1 MTLRALHVAE
11 RNAVSYRRNWR
22 YLATGVV
29 EPFLYLLSIGIGVGA
44 LVGTVPVSGHEV
56 SYQKF
61 VAPALLASSA
71 MNGAV
76 FDATFNFFFKIKYA
90 HTFDAM
96 LATPLGV
103 GDVALGEMGW
113 SLARSTLY
121 ALCFLLTMT
130 AFGLTASWWAVLAL
144 PSATLIGLAFAGV
157 GMATT
162 TYMRS
167 WVHFDYVNLVL
178 IPLFL
183 FSATFFP
190 ISRYPEAL
198 RWVVR
203 ATPLYQGVALERG
216 LVLGDVSW
224 ALLGHAVY
232 LLVMGALALRVAAA
246 RLQRMLL
253 P

>member
-1 MTLRALHVAE
+1 MTMKALHVAE
-11 RNAVSYRRNWR
+11 RNVVSYRRNWKILMTG
-22 YLATGVV
+22 LA
-29 EPFLYLLSIGIGVGA
+29 EPFLYLLSIGVGVGA
-44 LVGTVPVSGHEV
+44 LVGNVPVSGRLV
-56 SYQKF
+56 SYESF
-61 VAPALLASSA
+61 VAPALLATSA

-113 SLARSTLY
+113 SLTRSTIY
-121 ALCFLLTMT
+121 AAAFLLAMT
-130 AFGLTASWWAVLAL
+130 GFGLVHSWWALLAL
-144 PSATLIGLAFAGV
+144 PAATLIGMACAGV
-157 GMATT
+157 GMAAT

-167 WVHFDYVNLVL
+167 FVHFDYVNLAL
-178 IPLFL
+178 IPMFL

-190 ISRYPEAL
+190 ITRYPAAL
-198 RWVVR
+198 QVVVR

-216 LVLGDVSW
+216 LILGDVSW
-224 ALLGHAVY
+224 ALAGHVAY
-232 LLVMGALALRVAAA
+232 LVVMGAIGLRIAAA
-246 RLQRMLL
+246 RLSKMLL

>member
-11 RNAVSYRRNWR
+11 RNLVSYRRNWK
-22 YLATGVV
+22 LLMTGMV
-29 EPFLYLLSIGIGVGA
+29 EPFLYLLSIGVGVGA
-44 LVGTVPVSGHEV
+44 LVGTVSVNGRDVPYET
-56 SYQKF
+56 F
-61 VAPALLASSA
+61 VAPALLATSA
-71 MNGAV
+71 MNGAI

-103 GDVALGEMGW
+103 SDVAVGEMGW

-121 ALCFLLTMT
+121 AASFLAVM
-130 AFGLTASWWAVLAL
+130 AGFGLIESWWGLLAL
-144 PSATLIGLAFAGV
+144 PGATLIGMTFAGV
-157 GMATT
+157 GMAAT

-167 WVHFDYVNLVL
+167 FVQFDYINLAM

-190 ISRYPEAL
+190 ITRYPEAL

-203 ATPLYQGVALERG
+203 ATPLYQGVALERD
-216 LVLGDVSW
+216 LVLGDVNW
-224 ALLGHAVY
+224 ATAGHALY
-232 LLVMGALALRVAAA
+232 LLVLGAIGVRIAA
-246 RLQRMLL
+246 RRLGRMLL

>member
-1 MTLRALHVAE
+1 MTFRPLHVAE
-11 RNAVSYRRNWR
+11 RNYLSYRRNWKL
-22 YLATGVV
+22 LATGAV
-29 EPFLYLLSIGIGVGA
+29 EPFLYLLSIGVGVGA
-44 LVGTVPVSGHEV
+44 LVGTVPVSGREV
-56 SYQKF
+56 EYQKF
-61 VAPALLASSA
+61 VAPALLATSA
-71 MNGAV
+71 MNGAI

-96 LATPLGV
+96 LATPLDV
-103 GDVALGEMGW
+103 GDVAVGEMGW
-113 SLARSTLY
+113 SLARSTVY
-121 ALCFLLTMT
+121 AACFLVTMA
-130 AFGLTASWWAVLAL
+130 AFGLVESWWGVLAL
-144 PSATLIGLAFAGV
+144 PAATLIGLAFAGV

-190 ISRYPEAL
+190 ITRYPDAL
-198 RWVVR
+198 QVVVR
-203 ATPLYQGVALERG
+203 ATPLYQGVALERA

-224 ALLGHAVY
+224 ALVGHALY
-232 LLVMGALALRVAAA
+232 LAVMGAFALRIAA
-246 RLQRMLL
+246 RRLNRMLL

>member
-1 MTLRALHVAE
+1 MSWRALHVAE
-11 RNAVSYRRNWR
+11 RNVISYRRNWKI
-22 YLATGVV
+22 LMTGLV
-29 EPFLYLLSIGIGVGA
+29 EPFLYLLSIGVGVGA
-44 LVGTVPVSGHEV
+44 LVGKVPVSGRDV
-56 SYQKF
+56 SYESF
-61 VAPALLASSA
+61 VAPALLATSA
-71 MNGAV
+71 MNGAI

-103 GDVALGEMGW
+103 GDVAVGEMGW
-113 SLARSTLY
+113 SLARSTIY
-121 ALCFLLTMT
+121 AAAFLLTM
-130 AFGLTASWWAVLAL
+130 AALGLVDSWWAVLAL
-144 PSATLIGLAFAGV
+144 PAATLIGMACAGV
-157 GMATT
+157 GMAAT

-167 WVHFDYVNLVL
+167 FVHFDYVNLAL

-198 RWVVR
+198 QWVVR

-224 ALLGHAVY
+224 ALLGHALY
-232 LLVMGALALRVAAA
+232 LVVMGAIALRIAA
-246 RLQRMLL
+246 RRLGRMLL